1 MSNLENEVWVDT
13 YLSTHHEVSN
23 MGRVRSKDRYL
34 KKSGNLILFKSK
46 ILKGSIAY
54 GYIRFRFS
62 TEKREYIA
70 VGGHQL
76 VYHSF
81 YNTKPVK
88 GMVVDHID
96 GNKTN
101 NNLNNLQFITVGEN
115 VRKGKTH
122 TERKLK
128 LPLNITKVPT
138 GYHVRRSINGKIIT
152 FASVKTLVDAIK
164 RRDELI
170 KLNWPKPVKDNK
182 TKYIVQRKNP
192 NKFGIQKSFS
202 DGVKWFGYF
211 HTLEEAIERRNEL
224 IKLNWP
230 EPIEHKNSK
239 YITQNK
245 KSNKFVIQ
253 KIFSGKI
260 KRFGTFETLEE
271 AIERRDALIGSNW
284 FTED

>member
-1 MSNLENEVWVDT
+1 MENLENEIWVDT

-101 NNLNNLQFITVGEN
+101 NNLNNLQFITIGEN
-115 VRKGKTH
+115 TRRGKTH

-152 FASVKTLVDAIK
+152 FANVKTLVDAIK
-164 RRDELI
+164 RRD
-170 KLNWPKPVKDNK
+170 
-182 TKYIVQRKNP
+182 
-192 NKFGIQKSFS
+192 
-202 DGVKWFGYF
+202 
-211 HTLEEAIERRNEL
+211 EL